1 MEGRGSRV
9 HDRDILDTLESIGVQ
24 PFHGEAWRVARSGR
38 DPTKGSTANGRWS
51 PSGDFEVLYTSLER
65 DGAIAEIGHRL
76 SLEPVWPSKIA
87 HQLHRLV
94 IKAERVAQLRDL
106 ETLQRLNVNASR
118 YQSYDYTATQAI
130 AAAAQFL
137 GHDALLVPNAR
148 HPGVNLV
155 VLLENL
161 DPGPAIEV
169 VCSEA
174 VDWRAWRRKA
184 RL

>member
-1 MEGRGSRV
+1 M
-9 HDRDILDTLESIGVQ
+9 
-24 PFHGEAWRVARSGR
+24 
-38 DPTKGSTANGRWS
+38 
-51 PSGDFEVLYTSLER
+51 ER

-161 DPGPAIEV
+161 DPDPRSRLYV
-169 VCSEA
+169 P
-174 VDWRAWRRKA
+174 RRLIA
-184 RL
+184 SLAAESPIIVRLVW